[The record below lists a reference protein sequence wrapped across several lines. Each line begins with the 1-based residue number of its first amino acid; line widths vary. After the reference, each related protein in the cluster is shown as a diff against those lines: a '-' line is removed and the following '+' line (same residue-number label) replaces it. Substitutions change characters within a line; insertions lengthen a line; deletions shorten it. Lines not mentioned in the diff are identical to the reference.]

1 APRARLRRPRADR
14 RLGLRLRRAPDAAV
28 RRVHPRARRDRLRA
42 GLHGGEAHA
51 HDLGGPRQLPARAR
65 RPAHPP
71 RAHQHERVH
80 RGRGRV
86 LARQGAAHRV
96 PARPHEPHPADV
108 LQVGGLPAGGH
119 LLDHH
124 LADLAVDIQP
134 DLRPPQRL
142 RGAVRRR
149 ARRVAGTHRHR
160 ATRPDGHAGRDGR
173 RLEPRAAD
181 GGARSHPHRALRGR
195 PQRRR
200 QAADDLRQGHPAP
213 DPTDAPLPRRDRDD
227 QHVPGLRRRLRHDA
241 GRPAVRHDDGR
252 VPHLPRGVPA
262 LQPRLRL
269 GAGDRPVPHHA
280 GPGRRA
286 VPHARPERGVLMAAV
301 TRPDPFL
308 RDRSHPVK
316 PTPLGAV
323 VILLVLIALSLAALV
338 PLYWMFATS
347 LTPSAMTVRFPPE
360 LIPSDPTLD
369 NYRAVLRQPNFW
381 SWVKNS
387 LIQSLSVTAVIV
399 ATASMA
405 GYAIAKL
412 PFRGSRLLFWLFI
425 LSMML
430 PFEAILVPLF
440 LVVTRLGLVDTYLG
454 LLLPLMA
461 APFAI
466 FLMKQFIQTQVG
478 ELIDAARVDG
488 ASEPRI
494 FWEVVLPLVRPG
506 LAFLGIV
513 TFVAQWNSFVWPL
526 VVTRSSGMRTL
537 QVGLVLIREQE
548 PLFFGLQMAAAML
561 AAVPVIVVF
570 FAFQRYFLRG
580 VTVGAL
586 KG

>member
-1 APRARLRRPRADR
+1 MA
-14 RLGLRLRRAPDAAV
+14 
-28 RRVHPRARRDRLRA
+28 
-42 GLHGGEAHA
+42 
-51 HDLGGPRQLPARAR
+51 ARAR
-65 RPAHPP
+65 F
-71 RAHQHERVH
+71 
-80 RGRGRV
+80 
-86 LARQGAAHRV
+86 
-96 PARPHEPHPADV
+96 
-108 LQVGGLPAGGH
+108 
-119 LLDHH
+119 
-124 LADLAVDIQP
+124 
-134 DLRPPQRL
+134 
-142 RGAVRRR
+142 
-149 ARRVAGTHRHR
+149 
-160 ATRPDGHAGRDGR
+160 
-173 RLEPRAAD
+173 
-181 GGARSHPHRALRGR
+181 
-195 PQRRR
+195 
-200 QAADDLRQGHPAP
+200 
-213 DPTDAPLPRRDRDD
+213 
-227 QHVPGLRRRLRHDA
+227 
-241 GRPAVRHDDGR
+241 
-252 VPHLPRGVPA
+252 
-262 LQPRLRL
+262 
-269 GAGDRPVPHHA
+269 
-280 GPGRRA
+280 
-286 VPHARPERGVLMAAV
+286 
-301 TRPDPFL
+301 DPFL
-308 RDRSHPVK
+308 RDLSHPVK

-323 VILLVLIALSLAALV
+323 VILVTLIVLALAALV

-360 LIPSDPTLD
+360 LVPSDLTLD

-381 SWVKNS
+381 SWVRNS
-387 LIQSLSVTAVIV
+387 LIQALSVTAVVV

-405 GYAIAKL
+405 GYALAKL
-412 PFRGSRLLFWLFI
+412 PFPGSRTLFWLFI

-461 APFAI
+461 APFSI
-466 FLMKQFIQTQVG
+466 FLMKQFIQTLPG

>member
-1 APRARLRRPRADR
+1 
-14 RLGLRLRRAPDAAV
+14 
-28 RRVHPRARRDRLRA
+28 
-42 GLHGGEAHA
+42 
-51 HDLGGPRQLPARAR
+51 
-65 RPAHPP
+65 
-71 RAHQHERVH
+71 
-80 RGRGRV
+80 
-86 LARQGAAHRV
+86 
-96 PARPHEPHPADV
+96 
-108 LQVGGLPAGGH
+108 
-119 LLDHH
+119 
-124 LADLAVDIQP
+124 
-134 DLRPPQRL
+134 
-142 RGAVRRR
+142 
-149 ARRVAGTHRHR
+149 
-160 ATRPDGHAGRDGR
+160 
-173 RLEPRAAD
+173 
-181 GGARSHPHRALRGR
+181 
-195 PQRRR
+195 
-200 QAADDLRQGHPAP
+200 
-213 DPTDAPLPRRDRDD
+213 
-227 QHVPGLRRRLRHDA
+227 
-241 GRPAVRHDDGR
+241 
-252 VPHLPRGVPA
+252 
-262 LQPRLRL
+262 
-269 GAGDRPVPHHA
+269 
-280 GPGRRA
+280 
-286 VPHARPERGVLMAAV
+286 MAAV

-466 FLMKQFIQTQVG
+466 FLMKQFIQTLPS

-494 FWEVVLPLVRPG
+494 FWDVVLPLVRPG
-506 LAFLGIV
+506 LAFLGII

-526 VVTRSSGMRTL
+526 VVTRSSEMRTL

-548 PLFFGLQMAAAML
+548 PLFFGLQMAAAVM
-561 AAVPVIVVF
+561 AAILVIVVF